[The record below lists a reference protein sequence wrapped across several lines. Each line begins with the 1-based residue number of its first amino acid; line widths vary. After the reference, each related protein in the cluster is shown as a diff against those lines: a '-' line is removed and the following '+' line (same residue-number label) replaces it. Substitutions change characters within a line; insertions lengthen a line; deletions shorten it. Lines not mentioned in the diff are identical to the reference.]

1 MRYPSKF
8 KATFF
13 VLLLLVASLSA
24 YSQGEKY
31 RARVSLEHVKV
42 MNGEAYIDISA
53 KYKGEEGFESANY
66 LEFNV
71 YRQVNEDSLVY
82 LGQVMTNAEGRAKFL
97 LKDAMKHLD
106 TTGIYTY
113 TVAIED
119 NDRFRD
125 TDKSISFSEAGLSV
139 DITMIDSTYHISAI
153 LTDADGNHLQG
164 EFLKVG
170 LKRFYGSLSIG
181 EDNYETDE
189 NGSILVPIEERMPG
203 LGGNL
208 TFEVV
213 LKESEAYG
221 TIRAAISAPIGIP
234 IVDESTFDERTM
246 WSPPSRAPYYLLIF
260 PNLII
265 LGIWIPLVFLIY
277 NLYRIFKSKT
287 NLS

>member
-8 KATFF
+8 KASFF
-13 VLLLLVASLSA
+13 VLLLLVASFSA
-24 YSQGEKY
+24 YSQDEKY

-53 KYKGEEGFESANY
+53 KYKGEDGFETATD

-71 YRQVNEDSLVY
+71 YRLMNEDSLMY
-82 LGQVMTNAEGRAKFL
+82 LGQARTNDAGRAKFF
-97 LKDAMKHLD
+97 LKDTMKHSD

-125 TDKSISFSEAGLSV
+125 TDQSISFSEAGLSV
-139 DITMIDSTYHISAI
+139 DITMVDSVYYMSAI
-153 LTDADGNHLQG
+153 LTDAAGNPLQG

-170 LKRFYGSLSIG
+170 LIRLYGSLPIG

-203 LGGNL
+203 LGGEL

-246 WSPPSRAPYYLLIF
+246 WSPRVKTPYYLLIF

-265 LGIWIPLVFLIY
+265 FGVWIPIVFLIF
-277 NLYRIFKSKT
+277 NLYRILKSKT
-287 NLS
+287 NQL